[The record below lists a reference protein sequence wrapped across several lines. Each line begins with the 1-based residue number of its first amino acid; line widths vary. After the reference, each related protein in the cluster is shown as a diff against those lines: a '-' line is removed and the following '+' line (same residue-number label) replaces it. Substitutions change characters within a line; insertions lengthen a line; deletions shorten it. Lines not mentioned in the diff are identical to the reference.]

1 MAVRVGRIVTE
12 NDTVRVMRIIARM
25 NVGGPAWQSSVLT
38 RGLDPSRFETRL
50 LIGATGSDEANFV
63 ALRDPNLPV
72 VTIRG
77 LGRSPG
83 LLDDLRA
90 ICGIYREIR
99 RFRPHIVHTHTAKA
113 GVLGRIAAIASR
125 VPIRVHTFHGHVLRG
140 YFPPLVSRVIRI
152 VERSLARGTTALVSV
167 GNQVRDDLLAYGIGR
182 PETYVVVPPGVGPSA
197 GFDRSDA
204 RTMFELPDRVPIA
217 MFVGRLTA
225 IKRLDRLLEAFALV
239 LERVPE
245 AVLAIAGEGDLLDDL
260 RIKAEPLGES
270 VRFLG
275 WQAEVTLL
283 YAAADLV
290 VISSDNEG
298 MPVTLIEAAMAGV
311 PGVTTDVGS
320 AAEVVEDGVTG
331 RVVPANASALA
342 EAITHLFTDEDV
354 RRQMGEQASARAKK
368 DFGTERLIADHERLY
383 EQLLSR

>member
-1 MAVRVGRIVTE
+1 MSE

-38 RGLDPSRFETRL
+38 RGLDADRFETRL
-50 LIGATGSDEANFV
+50 LIGATTDDEADFV
-63 ALRDPNLPV
+63 ALRDPSLPV
-72 VTIRG
+72 VPIRG

-90 ICGIYREIR
+90 IFGICREIQ

-140 YFPPLVSRVIRI
+140 YFSPLVTRLIRI
-152 VERSLARGTTALVSV
+152 VERLLARSTTALISV
-167 GNQVRDDLLAYGIGR
+167 GKQVQDDLLAYGIGR
-182 PETYVVVPPGVGPSA
+182 PEAYVVVPPGVGPSEEVE
-197 GFDRSDA
+197 RSDA
-204 RTMFELPDRVPIA
+204 RRMLELPDCVPVA

-225 IKRLDRLLEAFALV
+225 IKRVDRLLEAFALV

-245 AVLAIAGEGDLLDDL
+245 AILAIAGEGDLLDGL
-260 RIKAEPLGES
+260 RIEAEPLGES

-275 WQAEVTLL
+275 WQAEVSPL

-298 MPVTLIEAAMAGV
+298 MPVTLIEAAMAGT

-331 RVVPANASALA
+331 RVVSADAAALA
-342 EAITHLFTDEDV
+342 KAMTALFTDEDA
-354 RRQMGEQASARAKK
+354 RYQMGEQAAVRAKK
-368 DFGTERLIADHERLY
+368 YFGVERLVADHERLY
-383 EQLLSR
+383 ERLLTP